1 MQLTEQEPIQY
12 QVTIKGIPYG
22 APQPS
27 RQLAEQLLFNLS
39 VEQRV
44 LTEIKQVTP
53 TGQELLL
60 G

>member
-1 MQLTEQEPIQY
+1 MLTEQEPIRY
-12 QVTIKGIPYG
+12 QVTIKGVPYG
-22 APQPS
+22 SPQPT
-27 RQLAEQLLFNLS
+27 RQLAEQLLYNLS
-39 VEQRV
+39 VDQRV